1 MKCIG
6 AQKRVNDAKLAR
18 LGFVRRALTRKT
30 YMASNVLL
38 CSHYWRLFGL
48 SSSTT
53 GGVPILVMREG
64 ANRSRGRE
72 AQHNNI
78 MAAKVVAESVRSAL
92 GPKGMDKMLVDSF
105 GDVTITSDGRTI
117 LDEMDVQHPAAKML
131 VEVAKTQDKEA
142 GDGTTSA
149 VIIAGELLS
158 RAEELIDKNIH
169 PTVIIDGYRKAADKA
184 LVTLE
189 KIAIPIDLKS
199 TEYLKKAAST
209 SMGSK
214 LVAEYKDYLADLAVK
229 AMMAV
234 VEKQA
239 DGTFRADVDDVKVE
253 KKTGESLKETSLIS
267 GIVLDKEIVHSGMP
281 KRLEKAKIALLDA
294 SLENEKPEMDAKISI
309 ESPEQIEAFL
319 NQEETMLKDM
329 VEKVLATGTNV
340 VICQKGID
348 DMAQHFL
355 ARKGVIAIRR
365 AKKSDMEKLARATGA
380 KIISSIDAL
389 AASDLGYAALVEERK
404 TGDDKMT
411 YIEGCKNPKSVTL
424 LIRGGTQRMI
434 AEAERSIHDGLCVV
448 KDLIE
453 DPRIVAG
460 GSAPE
465 MEMANV
471 IKKYAQ
477 TVQGREQLAITI
489 FAESLEAIAT
499 TLAENAGLDTVDIL
513 SELRTRHQKGETW
526 AGIDVL
532 AGKVEDMTKINVYEP
547 LAVKKQIIKS
557 ANEAA
562 SMILKID
569 DVIASQ
575 KMKSPPMPPGGGM
588 PGGMGGMGGMSGGM
602 M

>member
-1 MKCIG
+1 M
-6 AQKRVNDAKLAR
+6 
-18 LGFVRRALTRKT
+18 
-30 YMASNVLL
+30 SN
-38 CSHYWRLFGL
+38 SQA
-48 SSSTT
+48 
-53 GGVPILVMREG
+53 GGVPVLVMKEG
-64 ANRSRGRE
+64 SNRSRGRE

-131 VEVAKTQDKEA
+131 VEVSKTQDKET
-142 GDGTTSA
+142 GDGTTSV
-149 VIIAGELLS
+149 VIISGELLS

-184 LVTLE
+184 LETLT

-199 TEYLKKAAST
+199 TDYLKKAAAT

-214 LVAEYKDYLADLAVK
+214 IVAEYKDYLADLAVK
-229 AMMAV
+229 AMLAV
-234 VEKQA
+234 AEKQT
-239 DGTFRADVDDVKVE
+239 DGTYKADVDDVKVE
-253 KKTGESLKETSLIS
+253 KKTGESLKETSLIF
-267 GIVLDKEIVHSGMP
+267 GVVLDKEIVHSGMP
-281 KRLEKAKIALLDA
+281 KRLEKAKIALLEA
-294 SLENEKPEMDAKISI
+294 SLENEKPELDAKISI
-309 ESPEQIEAFL
+309 ESPDQIEAFL
-319 NQEETMLKDM
+319 KQEEIMLKNM
-329 VEKVLATGTNV
+329 VEKILASGANV
-340 VICQKGID
+340 VVCQKGID

-365 AKKSDMEKLARATGA
+365 AKKSDMEKLARATGG
-380 KIISSIDAL
+380 KIVSNIDAL
-389 AASDLGYAALVEERK
+389 TASDLGHAALVEERK

-424 LIRGGTQRMI
+424 LIRGGTQRMT

-453 DPRIVAG
+453 EPKIVAG

-465 MEMANV
+465 MEMASV
-471 IKKYAQ
+471 LKKYAQ
-477 TVQGREQLAITI
+477 TIKGREQLAITI
-489 FAESLEAIAT
+489 FAESLEAIAN
-499 TLAENAGLDTVDIL
+499 TLAENAGLDPVDIL

-557 ANEAA
+557 ATEAA
-562 SMILKID
+562 TMILKID

-575 KMKSPPMPPGGGM
+575 KMKSPPMPPGGM
-588 PGGMGGMGGMSGGM
+588 PGGMGGMGGMPGGM